1 MAEGQDP
8 TERDPREFRGGA
20 HEPEEVKGGP
30 DSWADT
36 EGVVPREM
44 LDEPAPESDDPQA
57 QGDAALGEF
66 ADRPATD
73 DNFDS
78 NEGDEA
84 DAAKQQ
90 TGAAATETKEEMD
103 KDQPVSWVQGANVA
117 REQEEG

>member
-20 HEPEEVKGGP
+20 HEPADAKGE
-30 DSWADT
+30 DSWADN

-44 LDEPAPESDDPQA
+44 LDQPAPESDDPQA
-57 QGDAALGEF
+57 QGDAALGQF